1 MSAPVKV
8 LALVAV
14 GLVLAAGLCLFDEG
28 AGGDLCALHLAI
40 IAAALSAVYLTT
52 GGRMDAGLPA
62 VYLAL
67 LPELLPPPPKG

>member
-1 MSAPVKV
+1 MSASVRL

-28 AGGDLCALHLAI
+28 TGADRCALHLAI
-40 IAAALSAVYLTT
+40 ITAGLSAVYLTT

-67 LPELLPPPPKG
+67 LPELLPPPPKV